1 MAKTLPARDQ
11 VAPEDTWDLSKM
23 YADRE
28 SWEADLGQ
36 AREMGK
42 KLANQEGH
50 VCESARSLLD
60 TLRQQTALYRKLHHL
75 GVYVSCLSDQDT
87 GNDTH
92 QEMNQRFGSITA
104 GIGSDISFI
113 IPEILELEAARLE
126 DYYRQCPEL
135 EEYRIDLE
143 DTLRLKPHILSKEM
157 EKLLADASE
166 ICSNPDQT
174 YAIFN
179 NADLTLSLIHI

>member
-42 KLANQEGH
+42 KLADQEGH

-87 GNDTH
+87 GKYGLFS
-92 QEMNQRFGSITA
+92 QSM
-104 GIGSDISFI
+104 
-113 IPEILELEAARLE
+113 
-126 DYYRQCPEL
+126 
-135 EEYRIDLE
+135 
-143 DTLRLKPHILSKEM
+143 LSY
-157 EKLLADASE
+157 
-166 ICSNPDQT
+166 N
-174 YAIFN
+174 
-179 NADLTLSLIHI
+179 